1 MSAKDGDRVAA
12 WFWKP
17 GDLLKEH
24 ENRDH
29 KPYPWW
35 ASKGFIEGAPGRAI
49 DYGFVVRRIADIAL
63 QYDVVALAFDR
74 WRIEQILQRF
84 NDAGIAAY
92 VDGKDT
98 ANTVGIRLIP
108 FGQGFKD
115 MAPAIDALETSILK
129 REFKHD
135 GHPVLTDNFAN
146 ASVLTD
152 PAGNRKLN
160 KSATRFR
167 IDGAV
172 ATTMAIGCKT
182 ALLQG
187 AKKEYQ
193 LFFA

>member
-1 MSAKDGDRVAA
+1 MAA

-84 NDAGIAAY
+84 NDAGIAEFVEGVAM
-92 VDGKDT
+92 DARTHRIGH
-98 ANTVGIRLIP
+98 A
-108 FGQGFKD
+108 QE
-115 MAPAIDALETSILK
+115 PAMLYE
-129 REFKHD
+129 E
-135 GHPVLTDNFAN
+135 
-146 ASVLTD
+146 
-152 PAGNRKLN
+152 
-160 KSATRFR
+160 
-167 IDGAV
+167 
-172 ATTMAIGCKT
+172 IGCCI
-182 ALLQG
+182 A
-187 AKKEYQ
+187 A
-193 LFFA
+193 F